1 MKLKELLEDLKQK
14 DCYKEFK
21 EKYPSSFFT
30 AGLFMLSR
38 EEKEGDKLQLDFF
51 IPEKKNIVSFEYPFN
66 SYKIHED
73 PIEKSKPIEDFN
85 LKADIL
91 DLKEIT
97 KKEIG
102 REFSKIIAVLQDG
115 EWNTTCLDGLSIK
128 RIRINAYTGEVISAG
143 NLDMND
149 IMRFSK
155 K

>member
-1 MKLKELLEDLKQK
+1 MKLKELFDELKEK

-21 EKYPSSFFT
+21 EQYPNSFLT
-30 AGLFMLSR
+30 AGLFMLSKA
-38 EEKEGDKLQLDFF
+38 EKEGDELQLDFF
-51 IPEKKNIVSFEYPFN
+51 IPEKKNIVSFKYPFN
-66 SYKIHED
+66 SIQIHED
-73 PIEKSKPIEDFN
+73 PIESSNPIEDLD

-102 REFSKIIAVLQDG
+102 REFAKIIAVLQNG
-115 EWNTTCLDGLSIK
+115 EWNTTCLDGMTIK
-128 RIRINAYTGEVISAG
+128 RIRINAYTGEIISSG